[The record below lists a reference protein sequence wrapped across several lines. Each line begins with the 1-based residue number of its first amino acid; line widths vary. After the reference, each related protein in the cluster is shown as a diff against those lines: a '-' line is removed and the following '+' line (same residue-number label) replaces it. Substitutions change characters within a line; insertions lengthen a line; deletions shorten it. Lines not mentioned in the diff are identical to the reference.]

1 MQSAARHFDELA
13 ALKEHASLD
22 GATLLHGDTY
32 PFNIMTS
39 ALTAGGITMLLLFL
53 LLARLLRIG
62 ELRGLPGLG

>member
-13 ALKEHASLD
+13 SLKEIASLD

-39 ALTAGGITMLLLFL
+39 ALTAGGITMLLFL